1 MSKQKQDHNC
11 MTDESVIVTHVNSP
25 TLFYCRVE
33 QDVERY
39 EQLTKLIRQHIDSE
53 PHSMP
58 DLIRRNSVSG
68 SVILALV
75 YSDIHKDWC
84 RARLIS
90 MKCDRNHKPICG
102 KVLLID
108 FGSIEFVSWKS
119 KFVSTS
125 TLEIDDF
132 NESRGLCFPCSLDNI
147 KPYDD
152 VKLDS
157 EKPLQYEWT
166 SYANFMFKKE
176 TTNGKFLLKVMKPD
190 LLNDKII
197 VCDLLPMN
205 DCSKLDE
212 FPSLSQYLV
221 DSKVARYIN
230 VSNF

>member
-1 MSKQKQDHNC
+1 MLSQ
-11 MTDESVIVTHVNSP
+11 
-25 TLFYCRVE
+25 
-33 QDVERY
+33 
-39 EQLTKLIRQHIDSE
+39 
-53 PHSMP
+53 
-58 DLIRRNSVSG
+58 
-68 SVILALV
+68 
-75 YSDIHKDWC
+75 
-84 RARLIS
+84 
-90 MKCDRNHKPICG
+90 
-102 KVLLID
+102 VLLID

-125 TLEIDDF
+125 TLEIDNF